1 MQWYDILKHLHVT
14 AAGLTALLFTV
25 RLALDATGRPGW
37 RSTPLRWLP
46 HLNDTVLLI
55 AAIGLLVVT
64 GWMPFVHHWLTA
76 KVILLV
82 GYIVAGGYAIKP
94 RFSRS
99 TRISAAVLAL
109 IQLALIFWLA
119 LYKPVF

>member
-1 MQWYDILKHLHVT
+1 MHWYDILKHLHVT

-37 RSTPLRWLP
+37 RTTPLRWLP
-46 HLNDTVLLI
+46 HLNDTVLLT

-94 RFSRS
+94 KFSRP
-99 TRISAAVLAL
+99 TRITAAVLAL

-119 LYKPVF
+119 LNKPVF

>member
-1 MQWYDILKHLHVT
+1 MYWYDILKHLHVT

-37 RSTPLRWLP
+37 RTTPLRWLP
-46 HLNDTVLLI
+46 HLNDTVLLT

-94 RFSRS
+94 KFSRP
-99 TRISAAVLAL
+99 TRITAAVLAL

-119 LYKPVF
+119 LNKPVF